1 MRRVSQPWIWPLV
14 WLVGCCAA
22 VAGPRP
28 EGPAVASAH
37 PLATEAGLSIMAE
50 GGNAFDAAVAV
61 SAALSVV
68 EPYGSGL
75 GGGGFW
81 LLHRA
86 SDDFTTMVDGREVA
100 PGAAHEDMYLDA
112 DGNPMTGASING
124 PLAAGIPGLPAGLVY
139 MAKNYGRLPL
149 ARSLAPAIRYA
160 EEGFPAYTRMTV
172 GLRFRTDTFAKSPAA
187 MAVFMPDG
195 KPPTPGTLIR
205 QPDLATTLRA
215 LAKRGFDG
223 FYRGEV
229 ARRLVRGVRAAGGIW
244 TEADLAGYSVVE
256 RQPLTGR
263 YQNVDIITAA
273 PPSSGGVAIINM
285 FNMLAELDFDSLA
298 PAARSHVLVEVMRR
312 AYRDR
317 AEYLG
322 DPDYVEIPM
331 ARLLHPFY
339 AAGQLMSLRMDRAT
353 PSASLPG
360 ILDAPGGAGSQTT
373 HFSLLDGDGNLV
385 AGTQTLNTWYGS
397 AFMPPETGVLLNN
410 EMDDFSIKAGVP
422 NAYQLI
428 GAAANAIAPRKR
440 MLSSMTPTIL
450 RSERGLAVLGTPGGS
465 RIISMV
471 LLASLAWIDGA
482 DAKQMVSL
490 PRLHHQYMP
499 DLVTF
504 ESDALSQAQQEALQ
518 ARGHKLRAA
527 RRRYGNMQV
536 VTWDF
541 DSGATDAASDP
552 RASGEVRVY

>member
-1 MRRVSQPWIWPLV
+1 MMRAFRLWILAWAFSL
-14 WLVGCCAA
+14 A
-22 VAGPRP
+22 VAHAGPRP
-28 EGPAVASAH
+28 DSAAVASAH
-37 PLATEAGLSIMAE
+37 PLATEAGLTILGE

-81 LLHRA
+81 LLHRR

-112 DGNPMTGASING
+112 EGNPMRGASING
-124 PLAAGIPGLPAGLVY
+124 PLAAGIPGLPAGLVHI
-139 MAKNYGRLPL
+139 AENYGRLPL
-149 ARSLAPAIRYA
+149 AQSLAPAIRYA
-160 EEGFPAYTRMTV
+160 EEGFPAYRRMTL
-172 GLRFRTDTFAKSPAA
+172 GLSFRTETFAKSPAA

-195 KPPTPGTLIR
+195 KPPEPGTMIR
-205 QPDLATTLRA
+205 QPDLAVTLRA
-215 LAKRGFDG
+215 LAKQGFAG
-223 FYRGEV
+223 FYRGPV
-229 ARRLVRGVRAAGGIW
+229 AKRLVRGTRAAGGIW
-244 TEADLAGYSVVE
+244 TTADLAAYKVVE
-256 RQPLTGR
+256 RQPLVSR
-263 YQNVDIITAA
+263 YRDVEIITAA
-273 PPSSGGVAIINM
+273 PPSSGGVALINM
-285 FNMLAELDFDSLA
+285 FNMLAEFQLDELS
-298 PAARSHVLVEVMRR
+298 PAARGHLLVEVMRR

-322 DPDYVEIPM
+322 DPDFVDIPM

-339 AAGQLMSLRMDRAT
+339 AAGQLASLRMDRAT
-353 PSASLPG
+353 PSDALPG
-360 ILDAPGGAGSQTT
+360 ILDAPGGGGSQTT
-373 HFSLLDGDGNLV
+373 HFSLIDADGNIV

-397 AFMPPETGVLLNN
+397 AFMPPGTGVLLNN

-428 GAAANAIAPRKR
+428 GAAANAIAPKKR

-471 LLASLAWIDGA
+471 LLASLAWMDGA
-482 DAKQMVSL
+482 SATDMVSL
-490 PRLHHQYMP
+490 PRVHHQYMP
-499 DLVTF
+499 DVVTF
-504 ESDALSQAQQEALQ
+504 ESEALGEEQQ
-518 ARGHKLRAA
+518 AALRALGHELRA
-527 RRRYGNMQV
+527 VRRRYGNMQV

-541 DSGATDAASDP
+541 DSGATAAASDP
-552 RASGEVRVY
+552 RANGEARVY

>member
-1 MRRVSQPWIWPLV
+1 
-14 WLVGCCAA
+14 
-22 VAGPRP
+22 
-28 EGPAVASAH
+28 VASAH
-37 PLATEAGLSIMAE
+37 PLATEAGLE
-50 GGNAFDAAVAV
+50 VLGKGGNAFDAAVAV

-86 SDDFTTMVDGREVA
+86 SDDLTTMVDGREVA
-100 PGAAHEDMYLDA
+100 PAAAHEDMYLDA
-112 DGNPMTGASING
+112 SGNPIRGASING
-124 PLAAGIPGLPAGLVY
+124 PLAAGIPGLPAALVHI
-139 MAKNYGRLPL
+139 AKTYGRLPL
-149 ARSLAPAIRYA
+149 ATSLAPAIRYA
-160 EEGFPAYTRMTV
+160 EQGFVASPRMAM

-195 KPPTPGTLIR
+195 KPPGPDTKIL
-205 QPDLATTLRA
+205 QPDLAVTLRA
-215 LAKRGFDG
+215 LAKRGAKG
-223 FYRGEV
+223 FYRGKV
-229 ARRLVRGVRAAGGIW
+229 ARQLVKGVRDAGGIW
-244 TEADLAGYSVVE
+244 TRGDLAGYKVVE
-256 RQPLTGR
+256 RQPLRSR
-263 YQNVDIITAA
+263 YKDVDVITAA

-285 FNMLAELDFDSLA
+285 LNMLSDFDLEA
-298 PAARSHVLVEVMRR
+298 LDGAAARQHLLVEVMRR

-322 DPDYVEIPM
+322 DPDFVDIPM
-331 ARLLHPFY
+331 QRLLHPFY

-353 PSASLPG
+353 PSADLPG
-360 ILDAPGGAGSQTT
+360 IMDAPGGGGSQTT
-373 HFSLLDGDGNLV
+373 HFSLVDDDGNIV

-397 AFMPPETGVLLNN
+397 AFMPPGTGVLLNN
-410 EMDDFSIKAGVP
+410 EMDDFSIKAGEP

-428 GAAANAIAPRKR
+428 GAAANAIAPGKR

-450 RSERGLAVLGTPGGS
+450 RSDRGLAVLGTPGGS

-471 LLASLAWIDGA
+471 LLAGLAWMDGA
-482 DAKQMVSL
+482 SAAEMVAL

-499 DLVTF
+499 DMVMF
-504 ESDALSQAQQEALQ
+504 EPDALSEAEQSALK
-518 ARGHKLRAA
+518 ALGHELRAA

-541 DSGATDAASDP
+541 ASGVTEAASDP
-552 RASGEVRVY
+552 RADGEARVY